1 MLNRIASCFTISR
14 IAGVAAA
21 LMLAMPPVAA
31 IASDDDDPW
40 PELQKSV
47 FGDRQITEGEGVVT
61 IEAPERAEDP
71 AVVPITISVP
81 ATVQGPLRSMAL
93 IIDKNPAPI
102 AAKFEFGPAAGSGG
116 ERRMTTRVRVDTYTF
131 IRAIVETED
140 GKLHMAKAFVKAS
153 GGCSAP
159 APKDADGANADIG
172 KMVVRTYE
180 PERAQTA
187 LRDGMVMIKHPNN
200 SGLQIDQVSR
210 GYVPAWFIRDVEVKR
225 GDELIF
231 NADLG
236 ISISTNP
243 NLRFTY
249 ANDPDGNNA
258 VQVTAIDSA
267 RTTFSGASANRA
279 LAN

>member
-14 IAGVAAA
+14 IAGVATA
-21 LMLAMPPVAA
+21 LMLAMPMAA
-31 IASDDDDPW
+31 IANDDDDPW
-40 PELQKSV
+40 PDLQKSV
-47 FGDRQITEGEGVVT
+47 FGDRAIIEGDGVVT

-93 IIDKNPAPI
+93 IIDKNPAPV

-159 APKDADGANADIG
+159 APKDADGANAGIG
-172 KMVVRTYE
+172 KMLVKTFE
-180 PERAQTA
+180 PQTA
-187 LRDGMVMIKHPNN
+187 AKALREGQVMIKHPNN
-200 SGLQIDQVSR
+200 SGLQIDQISR
-210 GYVPAWFIRDVEVKR
+210 GYVPAWFIRDVQVKR
-225 GDELIF
+225 GGDLVF

-249 ANDPDGNNA
+249 ANDADGANA
-258 VQVTAIDSA
+258 IQVTAVNSTP
-267 RTTFSGASANRA
+267 TTFTGKSANRA

>member
-1 MLNRIASCFTISR
+1 MLSKIASCFTVRR
-14 IAGVAAA
+14 IAGVATA
-21 LMLAMPPVAA
+21 LMLAMPVAA
-31 IASDDDDPW
+31 IANDDDDPW
-40 PELQKSV
+40 PDLQKSV
-47 FGDRQITEGEGVVT
+47 FGDRQIVEGDGVVT

-81 ATVQGPLRSMAL
+81 ATVQGPLRSMSL

-102 AAKFEFGPAAGSGG
+102 AAKFDFGPAAGSGG

-172 KMVVRTYE
+172 KMMVRSYE
-180 PERAQTA
+180 PEQAHAA
-187 LRDGMVMIKHPNN
+187 LRDGVVMIKHPNN

-210 GYVPAWFIRDVEVKR
+210 GYVPAWFIRDIEVKR

-249 ANDPDGNNA
+249 SNDPDGNNA

-267 RTTFSGASANRA
+267 RTTFTGASANRA

>member
-1 MLNRIASCFTISR
+1 MLSKIASCFTVRR
-14 IAGVAAA
+14 IAGVVTA
-21 LMLAMPPVAA
+21 LMLAMPVAA

-40 PELQKSV
+40 PDLQKSV
-47 FGDRQITEGEGVVT
+47 FGDRQIVEGDGVVT

-172 KMVVRTYE
+172 KMMVRSYE
-180 PERAQTA
+180 PEQAQTA
-187 LRDGMVMIKHPNN
+187 LRDGLVMIKHPNN

-210 GYVPAWFIRDVEVKR
+210 GYVPAWFIRDIEVKR
-225 GDELIF
+225 GDDLIF

-249 ANDPDGNNA
+249 VNDPDGNNA

-267 RTTFSGASANRA
+267 RTTFTGASANRA